1 MINDSRVSDNTA
13 DTSSAVPSG
22 VDQSAVAGGVQVQGN
37 ASGTVRSTTISG
49 NSVSST
55 STVGGA
61 LAFSGGFHADGP
73 IVLRDSTVSDNS
85 VVATA
90 AVGRAEA
97 DSGAGE
103 INTDTTI
110 SNARFVGNSVTATS
124 SAGVAHAAAGAI
136 ITAGHYGIAIS
147 DSVISANRLSATT
160 TTGSSTVHGGGNANI
175 GVVKLRNT
183 SVSDNSGTASGPSG
197 DARGGGI
204 WNGSVP
210 DGPPSVRLALVG
222 SAVTHNT
229 LTASPG
235 ITLQG
240 GGLFTLFPVTVTDS
254 LIAHN
259 MPDQCSGC

>member
-90 AVGRAEA
+90 AVGRARPTRA
-97 DSGAGE
+97 P
-103 INTDTTI
+103 
-110 SNARFVGNSVTATS
+110 ARSTRT
-124 SAGVAHAAAGAI
+124 
-136 ITAGHYGIAIS
+136 
-147 DSVISANRLSATT
+147 RRSATRA
-160 TTGSSTVHGGGNANI
+160 SLATV
-175 GVVKLRNT
+175 
-183 SVSDNSGTASGPSG
+183 
-197 DARGGGI
+197 
-204 WNGSVP
+204 
-210 DGPPSVRLALVG
+210 
-222 SAVTHNT
+222 
-229 LTASPG
+229 
-235 ITLQG
+235 
-240 GGLFTLFPVTVTDS
+240 
-254 LIAHN
+254 
-259 MPDQCSGC
+259 